1 MMVSSWGRAPGWR
14 EAKFWRRRVPD
25 LSRARDP
32 SLSQSLS
39 PSLNRGIL
47 VWGGLCVCDGQHLG
61 WELDPG
67 GVVGVNLRQ
76 RAEKQAADVGENGGT
91 ARRDAVLCQEFVEI
105 VEGMVDALCGLEV
118 VEPPGE
124 VEVVIGGLHLVLF
137 GAMLRTEPGL
147 GFRSETLALT
157 PGGRTIGA
165 ANRGEDG
172 FRGERFHF
180 ETKELRI
187 WRVQKSPEACERK
200 RLSDW

>member
-1 MMVSSWGRAPGWR
+1 M
-14 EAKFWRRRVPD
+14 
-25 LSRARDP
+25 L
-32 SLSQSLS
+32 L
-39 PSLNRGIL
+39 
-47 VWGGLCVCDGQHLG
+47 WGGDGQSFG
-61 WELDPG
+61 RRFG
-67 GVVGVNLRQ
+67 GVDDSGGAIGVNLRQ
-76 RAEKQAADVGENGGT
+76 RAQKQAADVGENGGT
-91 ARRDAVLCQEFVEI
+91 ARRDAVLSQELVEI

-180 ETKELRI
+180 EPRKMKLGVPTPRCFGERVRNCMKTKELRI